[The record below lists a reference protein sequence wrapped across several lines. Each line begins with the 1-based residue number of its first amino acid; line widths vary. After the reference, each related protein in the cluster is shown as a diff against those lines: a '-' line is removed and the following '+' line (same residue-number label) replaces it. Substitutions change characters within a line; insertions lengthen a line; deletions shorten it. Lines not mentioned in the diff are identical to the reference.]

1 MVYMIYYDMY
11 MFDSKAC
18 VNTPAILNLHSKI
31 LKDEKCFF
39 EEIESHFSNKTLQSG
54 NMKLFSLEATADHTL
69 FQVHRVE
76 VRHIEPSP
84 S

>member
-1 MVYMIYYDMY
+1 MRNV
-11 MFDSKAC
+11 
-18 VNTPAILNLHSKI
+18 
-31 LKDEKCFF
+31 FF